1 MALPPMYLPQ
11 LLDASAAAAAAH
23 VSLLSA
29 SGIGSIIT
37 LTLLETVLGIDNVIF
52 LSILVGKLPKEQQTF
67 GRRLGLVLAL
77 GTRVGLLFTLTFLA
91 GLTKP
96 LFEVMGRGISGRD
109 LVLIIGGGFLIF
121 KSTWEIFSGLE
132 AEDPREGQ
140 AKPDAASARR
150 GFALTVVQIAIM
162 DIVFSLDSVITAVG
176 LAGDMT
182 IILIAMVLS
191 MLMMLGFAGFIGDF
205 VERHPSMKLLALSFL
220 IMIGTMLVAE
230 GGGQHVNKGYVYAA
244 MGFSVFIELVNIWI
258 RKRAARVR
266 SLHGMSQHTHAV
278 TGEEPPPPSG
288 PASAVVLARVAE
300 LEKLVEEQRATI
312 ARLEGQGAGG

>member
-1 MALPPMYLPQ
+1 MHSL
-11 LLDASAAAAAAH
+11 LLDASAAAVAAH

-29 SGIGSIIT
+29 SGIGSIVT

-52 LSILVGKLPKEQQTF
+52 LSILVAKLPKEQQTF

-109 LVLIIGGGFLIF
+109 LVLIVGGGFLIF

-132 AEDPREGQ
+132 SEDPREGQ
-140 AKPDAASARR
+140 AKPDADAARR

-176 LAGDMT
+176 LAGQMS
-182 IILIAMVLS
+182 IILIAMFVS

-230 GGGQHVNKGYVYAA
+230 GGGQHVNKGYVYVA
-244 MGFSVFIELVNIWI
+244 MAFSVVVELVNIWI
-258 RKRAARVR
+258 RKRSAKVR
-266 SLHGMSQHTHAV
+266 SLNGMSQHTHTL

-288 PASAVVLARVAE
+288 PTNAVMMARMVE
-300 LEKLVEEQRATI
+300 LEKIVEEQRQ
-312 ARLEGQGAGG
+312 RLAQFEAQAAPPSR